1 MKKLFKIIIVCI
13 LLSGIGFWV
22 YKNYFQKDEKIVY
35 ITQKAELGT
44 LTKKVEASGEI
55 FATELIDVG
64 AQVGGQIKKLYVKL
78 GDNVKKGD
86 LIAEIDSST
95 QQNMVDNRKAQLFIY
110 EAQLNSAKVEKQTVG
125 YKLNRIKSLFE
136 KGASSKQNLEDIQS
150 AYASINAKVAE
161 LEAQIRQAKIALN
174 TARIDLG
181 YTKIIAP
188 KDGTIIFVAVEE
200 GQTLNSVQSAPT
212 IVNIAD
218 LSRVKM
224 KIQIAEGDITKI
236 KVGANVSYTILS
248 EPNKTFSAKI
258 SSIDPALTTLSNGRY
273 STNGSSLEN
282 AVYYYAQSIVDNPS
296 GLLRIG
302 MSTQNSIDVA
312 QVKDVVIVPAL
323 AIKQKGDKK
332 FVSVLKQGDVVE
344 EREVKVGISNNLST
358 QIISGIDA
366 GDNVITSSGSESE
379 INSMVQDIKR

>member
-1 MKKLFKIIIVCI
+1 MKKLFKIIIACI
-13 LLSGIGFWV
+13 LLSAIGFWV
-22 YKNYFQKDEKIVY
+22 YKNYFQKNEKIIY

-110 EAQLNSAKVEKQTVG
+110 EAQLNSAKVEKQTVE
-125 YKLNRIKSLFE
+125 YKLERIKSLFA

-150 AYASINAKVAE
+150 AYASIKAKVAE
-161 LEAQIRQAKIALN
+161 LEAQIKQAKIALN
-174 TARIDLG
+174 TAQIDLG
-181 YTKIIAP
+181 YTKIVAP
-188 KDGTIIFVAVEE
+188 KDGTIVFVAVEE

-218 LSRVKM
+218 LSHVKM

-248 EPNKTFSAKI
+248 EPNKTFNAKI

-273 STNGSSLEN
+273 SASGTSLEN
-282 AVYYYAQSIVDNPS
+282 AVYYYAQSIVDNSS

-312 QVKDVVIVPAL
+312 QVKDAVIVPAL

-332 FVSVLKQGDVVE
+332 FISILKQGDVVE

-358 QIISGIDA
+358 QIISGIDV

>member
-1 MKKLFKIIIVCI
+1 MKKLFKIIIACI
-13 LLSGIGFWV
+13 LLSAIGFWV
-22 YKNYFQKDEKIVY
+22 YKNYFQKDEKIIY

-125 YKLNRIKSLFE
+125 YKLNRIKSLFA

-150 AYASINAKVAE
+150 AYASIKAKVSE
-161 LEAQIRQAKIALN
+161 LEAQIKQAKIALN
-174 TARIDLG
+174 TAQIDLG
-181 YTKIIAP
+181 YTKIVAP
-188 KDGTIIFVAVEE
+188 KDGTIVFVAVEE

-312 QVKDVVIVPAL
+312 QVKDAVIVPAF

-332 FVSVLKQGDVVE
+332 FISILKQGDVVE

-358 QIISGIDA
+358 QIISGIDV

>member
-1 MKKLFKIIIVCI
+1 MKKLFKIMIVYI
-13 LLSGIGFWV
+13 LLSGIGFWL

-44 LTKKVEASGEI
+44 LTKRVEASGEI

-78 GDNVKKGD
+78 GDNVKQGD

-110 EAQLNSAKVEKQTVG
+110 EAQLNSARVEKQTVG

-258 SSIDPALTTLSNGRY
+258 NSIDPALTTLSNGRY

-312 QVKDVVIVPAL
+312 QVKDAVIVPAL

-332 FVSVLKQGDVVE
+332 FISILKQGDVVE

-358 QIISGIDA
+358 QIISGIDV

>member
-136 KGASSKQNLEDIQS
+136 KGASSKQNLEDMQS

-161 LEAQIRQAKIALN
+161 LEAQIKQAKIALN

-218 LSRVKM
+218 LSHVKM

-312 QVKDVVIVPAL
+312 QVKDAVIVPAL

-332 FVSVLKQGDVVE
+332 FISILKQGDVVE

-358 QIISGIDA
+358 QIISGIDV

>member
-136 KGASSKQNLEDIQS
+136 KGASSKQNLEDMQS

-161 LEAQIRQAKIALN
+161 LEAQIKQAKIALN
-174 TARIDLG
+174 TAQIDLG

-296 GLLRIG
+296 RLLRIG

-312 QVKDVVIVPAL
+312 QVKDAVIVPAL

-332 FVSVLKQGDVVE
+332 FISILKQGDVVE

-358 QIISGIDA
+358 QIISGIDV

>member
-13 LLSGIGFWV
+13 LLSAIGFWV
-22 YKNYFQKDEKIVY
+22 YKNYFQKNEKIIY

-110 EAQLNSAKVEKQTVG
+110 EAQLNSAKVEKQTAE
-125 YKLNRIKSLFE
+125 YKLERIKSLFA
-136 KGASSKQNLEDIQS
+136 KGASSKQNLEDMQS

-282 AVYYYAQSIVDNPS
+282 AVYYYAQSIVDNSS

-312 QVKDVVIVPAL
+312 QVKDAVIVPAL

-332 FVSVLKQGDVVE
+332 FISILKQGDVVE

-358 QIISGIDA
+358 QIISGIDV

>member
-1 MKKLFKIIIVCI
+1 MKKLFKIMIICI

-44 LTKKVEASGEI
+44 LTKRVEASGEI

-78 GDNVKKGD
+78 GDNVKQGD

-110 EAQLNSAKVEKQTVG
+110 EAQLNSAKVEKQTIG

-312 QVKDVVIVPAL
+312 QVKDAVIVPAL

-332 FVSVLKQGDVVE
+332 FISILKQGDVVE

-358 QIISGIDA
+358 QIISGIDV